1 MSFQQK
7 INKLIYSKPWVALL
21 IIIGVWNIALRN
33 PLLSKW
39 SKEDFTEPIWFLLGL
54 FTLILGG
61 YGLYKQIKLSRS
73 NKKSPIDHLNER
85 YEKGEITKEEYDKIK
100 YTLKK
105 SENS

>member
-21 IIIGVWNIALRN
+21 IIIGVWNTALS
-33 PLLSKW
+33 L
-39 SKEDFTEPIWFLLGL
+39 TPIVETDPYWFLLGL
-54 FTLILGG
+54 VTLILGG

-73 NKKSPIDHLNER
+73 NKKSPINYLNER

-100 YTLKK
+100 DTLKK

>member
-21 IIIGVWNIALRN
+21 IIIGVWNTALS
-33 PLLSKW
+33 L
-39 SKEDFTEPIWFLLGL
+39 TPIVETDPYWFLLGL

-73 NKKSPIDHLNER
+73 NKKSPIDYLNER
-85 YEKGEITKEEYDKIK
+85 YEKGKITKEEYDKIK
-100 YTLKK
+100 DTLKK

>member
-21 IIIGVWNIALRN
+21 IIIGVWNTALS
-33 PLLSKW
+33 L
-39 SKEDFTEPIWFLLGL
+39 TPIVETDPYWFLLGL
-54 FTLILGG
+54 VTLILGG

-73 NKKSPIDHLNER
+73 NKKSPIDYLNER
-85 YEKGEITKEEYDKIK
+85 YEKGKITKEEYDKIK
-100 YTLKK
+100 DTLKK

>member
-21 IIIGVWNIALRN
+21 IVIGVWNIALRN
-33 PLLSKW
+33 P
-39 SKEDFTEPIWFLLGL
+39 ETEPFWFLLGL
-54 FTLILGG
+54 LLLIMGG
-61 YGLYKQIKLSRS
+61 YGIYKQIKLSRS
-73 NKKSPIDHLNER
+73 NKKSPIDYLNER

-100 YTLKK
+100 DTLKK

>member
-21 IIIGVWNIALRN
+21 IIIGVWNIALR
-33 PLLSKW
+33 PP
-39 SKEDFTEPIWFLLGL
+39 ETEPFWFLLGL
-54 FTLILGG
+54 FTLILGS

-85 YEKGEITKEEYDKIK
+85 YEKGKITKEEYDKIK
-100 YTLKK
+100 DTLKK

>member
-33 PLLSKW
+33 P
-39 SKEDFTEPIWFLLGL
+39 ETEPHWFLLGL

-61 YGLYKQIKLSRS
+61 YGIYKQIKLSKS

-85 YEKGEITKEEYDKIK
+85 YAKEEITKEEYDKIK
-100 YTLKK
+100 DTLKK

>member
-21 IIIGVWNIALRN
+21 IIIGVWNTALSLTPIVETN
-33 PLLSKW
+33 PY
-39 SKEDFTEPIWFLLGL
+39 WFLLGL
-54 FTLILGG
+54 VTLILGG

-73 NKKSPIDHLNER
+73 NKKSPIDYLNER

-100 YTLKK
+100 DTLKK

>member
-21 IIIGVWNIALRN
+21 IIIGVWNIALRK
-33 PLLSKW
+33 P
-39 SKEDFTEPIWFLLGL
+39 ETEPFWFLLGL

-85 YEKGEITKEEYDKIK
+85 YAKGEITKEEYDKIK
-100 YTLKK
+100 DALKK

>member
-33 PLLSKW
+33 P
-39 SKEDFTEPIWFLLGL
+39 ETEPFWFLLGL
-54 FTLILGG
+54 LLLIMGG
-61 YGLYKQIKLSRS
+61 YGIYKQIKLSRS
-73 NKKSPIDHLNER
+73 NKKSPIDYLNER

-100 YTLKK
+100 DTLKK
-105 SENS
+105 I

>member
-33 PLLSKW
+33 P
-39 SKEDFTEPIWFLLGL
+39 ETESIWFLLGL

-61 YGLYKQIKLSRS
+61 YGLYKQIKLSKS

-85 YEKGEITKEEYDKIK
+85 YAKEEITKEEYDKIK
-100 YTLKK
+100 DALKK

>member
-21 IIIGVWNIALRN
+21 IIIGVWNTAL
-33 PLLSKW
+33 S
-39 SKEDFTEPIWFLLGL
+39 FTPIVETDPYWFLLGL

-85 YEKGEITKEEYDKIK
+85 YAKEEITKEEYDKIK
-100 YTLKK
+100 DALKK

>member
-21 IIIGVWNIALRN
+21 IIIGVWNIALRK
-33 PLLSKW
+33 PETDLL
-39 SKEDFTEPIWFLLGL
+39 WFLLGL

-85 YEKGEITKEEYDKIK
+85 YAKEEITKEEYDKIK
-100 YTLKK
+100 DALKK

>member
-7 INKLIYSKPWVALL
+7 INKFIYSKPWVALL
-21 IIIGVWNIALRN
+21 IIVGVWNTALRN
-33 PLLSKW
+33 P
-39 SKEDFTEPIWFLLGL
+39 ETEPIWFLLGL

-73 NKKSPIDHLNER
+73 NKKSPIDYLNER

-100 YTLKK
+100 DTLKK
-105 SENS
+105 T

>member
-33 PLLSKW
+33 P
-39 SKEDFTEPIWFLLGL
+39 ETEPIWFLLGL

-100 YTLKK
+100 DTLKK

>member
-21 IIIGVWNIALRN
+21 IIIGVWNTALRK
-33 PLLSKW
+33 P
-39 SKEDFTEPIWFLLGL
+39 ETEPYWFLLGL
-54 FTLILGG
+54 VTLILGG

-73 NKKSPIDHLNER
+73 NKKSPIDYLNER

-100 YTLKK
+100 DTLKK

>member
-21 IIIGVWNIALRN
+21 IIIGVWNTALRK
-33 PLLSKW
+33 P
-39 SKEDFTEPIWFLLGL
+39 ETEPIWFLLGL

-61 YGLYKQIKLSRS
+61 YGLYKQIKLSKS
-73 NKKSPIDHLNER
+73 NKKSPIDYLNER

-100 YTLKK
+100 DTLKK
-105 SENS
+105 I

>member
-21 IIIGVWNIALRN
+21 IIIGVWNIALRK
-33 PLLSKW
+33 P
-39 SKEDFTEPIWFLLGL
+39 ETDPHWFLLGL

-61 YGLYKQIKLSRS
+61 YGLYKQIKLSKS
-73 NKKSPIDHLNER
+73 NKKSPIDYLNER
-85 YEKGEITKEEYDKIK
+85 YAKEEITKEEYDKIK
-100 YTLKK
+100 DTLKK

>member
-21 IIIGVWNIALRN
+21 IIIGVWNIAFRK
-33 PLLSKW
+33 P
-39 SKEDFTEPIWFLLGL
+39 ETDPYWFLLGL
-54 FTLILGG
+54 FSLILGS

-85 YEKGEITKEEYDKIK
+85 YAKEEITKEEYDKIK
-100 YTLKK
+100 DALKK

>member
-21 IIIGVWNIALRN
+21 IIIGVWNTV
-33 PLLSKW
+33 LSLTPIV
-39 SKEDFTEPIWFLLGL
+39 ETEPHWFLLGL
-54 FTLILGG
+54 LTLILGG

-85 YEKGEITKEEYDKIK
+85 YEKGKITKEEYDKIK
-100 YTLKK
+100 DTLKK

>member
-21 IIIGVWNIALRN
+21 IIIGVWNTALRN
-33 PLLSKW
+33 P
-39 SKEDFTEPIWFLLGL
+39 ETEPIWFLLGL

-61 YGLYKQIKLSRS
+61 YGLYKQIKLSKS

-100 YTLKK
+100 DTLKK
-105 SENS
+105 T

>member
-21 IIIGVWNIALRN
+21 IIIGVWNITLRK
-33 PLLSKW
+33 P
-39 SKEDFTEPIWFLLGL
+39 ETEPIWFLLGL

-73 NKKSPIDHLNER
+73 NKKSPIDYLNER

-100 YTLKK
+100 DTLKK